1 MNTLRNK
8 VQLIGN
14 LGADPEVKTFNGGK
28 TVARFS
34 IATTDAYKD
43 KEGNKVSET
52 TWHNIV
58 AWGRTA
64 SVAEKFL
71 KKGSE
76 VAIEGRLSNRSY
88 EDKEGIKRYV
98 TEIIVNE
105 LLLIGGKN

>member
-52 TWHNIV
+52 TWHNVV